1 VGAFG
6 ALALVLVCLLDA
18 ALIGALAEGDDAA
31 RVGLAAGAAGRAA
44 LLLPARVLPPARTD
58 GHLLVGVGIP
68 QVAVALL
75 LAAALALPAGA
86 AGLAG
91 LGAAVLAAAAVGLLA
106 ARRFGGVTGDVL
118 GAAAKLGETSA
129 LLAAVVVL
137 A

>member
-1 VGAFG
+1 MEGGQGRLLAGIGTVRVA
-6 ALALVLVCLLDA
+6 AALV
-18 ALIGALAEGDDAA
+18 
-31 RVGLAAGAAGRAA
+31 
-44 LLLPARVLPPARTD
+44 
-58 GHLLVGVGIP
+58 
-68 QVAVALL
+68 
-75 LAAALALPAGA
+75 LAAALAFPAGA

-106 ARRFGGVTGDVL
+106 ARRFGGTTGDVL